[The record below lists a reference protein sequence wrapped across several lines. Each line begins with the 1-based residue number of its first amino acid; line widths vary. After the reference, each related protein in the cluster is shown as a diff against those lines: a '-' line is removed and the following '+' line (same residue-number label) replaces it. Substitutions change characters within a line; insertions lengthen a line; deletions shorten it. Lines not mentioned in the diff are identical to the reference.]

1 MPKRLLAAL
10 ALTLALA
17 LPLTAVAA
25 EGSTRYKATFFDVFD
40 TYSEIIIYAQDE
52 AAAQA
57 DIRQERQAE
66 QILRRAAN
74 ALQAVQNESNSFQGE
89 TAAAIGERAEQLRR
103 QILNLISDL
112 EDTQN
117 YTQRVVRRYW
127 LLDQKWKQI
136 FESSR

>member
-1 MPKRLLAAL
+1 MAYRDMNGK
-10 ALTLALA
+10 
-17 LPLTAVAA
+17 VM
-25 EGSTRYKATFFDVFD
+25 
-40 TYSEIIIYAQDE
+40 IDE
-52 AAAQA
+52 VAAQA

>member
-1 MPKRLLAAL
+1 MAYRDMNGK
-10 ALTLALA
+10 
-17 LPLTAVAA
+17 VM
-25 EGSTRYKATFFDVFD
+25 
-40 TYSEIIIYAQDE
+40 IDE

-74 ALQAVQNESNSFQGE
+74 ALHAVQNESNSFQGE

>member
-1 MPKRLLAAL
+1 MAYRDMNGK
-10 ALTLALA
+10 
-17 LPLTAVAA
+17 VM
-25 EGSTRYKATFFDVFD
+25 
-40 TYSEIIIYAQDE
+40 IDE

-57 DIRQERQAE
+57 DIRQEGQAE

>member
-1 MPKRLLAAL
+1 MAYRDMNGK
-10 ALTLALA
+10 
-17 LPLTAVAA
+17 VM
-25 EGSTRYKATFFDVFD
+25 
-40 TYSEIIIYAQDE
+40 IDE

-117 YTQRVVRRYW
+117 YTQRVVRHYW

-136 FESSR
+136 FESAR

>member
-1 MPKRLLAAL
+1 MAYRDMNGK
-10 ALTLALA
+10 
-17 LPLTAVAA
+17 VM
-25 EGSTRYKATFFDVFD
+25 
-40 TYSEIIIYAQDE
+40 IDE

-103 QILNLISDL
+103 QILNLIRDL

-127 LLDQKWKQI
+127 LLDQKWKHI

>member
-1 MPKRLLAAL
+1 MAYRDMNGK
-10 ALTLALA
+10 
-17 LPLTAVAA
+17 VM
-25 EGSTRYKATFFDVFD
+25 
-40 TYSEIIIYAQDE
+40 IDE

-57 DIRQERQAE
+57 DIRQERQGG

-127 LLDQKWKQI
+127 LLGQKWKQI

>member
-1 MPKRLLAAL
+1 MAYRDMNGK
-10 ALTLALA
+10 
-17 LPLTAVAA
+17 VM
-25 EGSTRYKATFFDVFD
+25 
-40 TYSEIIIYAQDE
+40 IDE

-127 LLDQKWKQI
+127 LLDQKWKQF

>member
-1 MPKRLLAAL
+1 MAYRDMNGK
-10 ALTLALA
+10 
-17 LPLTAVAA
+17 VM
-25 EGSTRYKATFFDVFD
+25 
-40 TYSEIIIYAQDE
+40 IDE

-127 LLDQKWKQI
+127 LLDQKWKQT

>member
-1 MPKRLLAAL
+1 MAYRDMNGK
-10 ALTLALA
+10 
-17 LPLTAVAA
+17 VM
-25 EGSTRYKATFFDVFD
+25 
-40 TYSEIIIYAQDE
+40 IDE

-74 ALQAVQNESNSFQGE
+74 ALQAVQNESNSFRGE

>member
-1 MPKRLLAAL
+1 MAYRDMNGK
-10 ALTLALA
+10 
-17 LPLTAVAA
+17 VM
-25 EGSTRYKATFFDVFD
+25 
-40 TYSEIIIYAQDE
+40 IDE

-117 YTQRVVRRYW
+117 YTQPVVRRYW

>member
-1 MPKRLLAAL
+1 MAYRDMNGK
-10 ALTLALA
+10 
-17 LPLTAVAA
+17 VM
-25 EGSTRYKATFFDVFD
+25 
-40 TYSEIIIYAQDE
+40 IDE
-52 AAAQA
+52 AAARA

>member
-1 MPKRLLAAL
+1 MAYRDMNGK
-10 ALTLALA
+10 
-17 LPLTAVAA
+17 VM
-25 EGSTRYKATFFDVFD
+25 
-40 TYSEIIIYAQDE
+40 IDE

-89 TAAAIGERAEQLRR
+89 TAAAIGEKAEQLRR

-127 LLDQKWKQI
+127 LLDQKWKQT
-136 FESSR
+136 FESMR

>member
-1 MPKRLLAAL
+1 MAYRDMNGK
-10 ALTLALA
+10 
-17 LPLTAVAA
+17 VM
-25 EGSTRYKATFFDVFD
+25 
-40 TYSEIIIYAQDE
+40 IDE

-117 YTQRVVRRYW
+117 YTQRVVRRY
-127 LLDQKWKQI
+127 
-136 FESSR
+136 SR

>member
-1 MPKRLLAAL
+1 MAYRDMNGK
-10 ALTLALA
+10 
-17 LPLTAVAA
+17 VM
-25 EGSTRYKATFFDVFD
+25 
-40 TYSEIIIYAQDE
+40 IDE

-57 DIRQERQAE
+57 DIRQERPGGA

>member
-1 MPKRLLAAL
+1 MAYRDMNGK
-10 ALTLALA
+10 
-17 LPLTAVAA
+17 VM
-25 EGSTRYKATFFDVFD
+25 
-40 TYSEIIIYAQDE
+40 IDE

-127 LLDQKWKQI
+127 LLDPKWKQI

>member
-1 MPKRLLAAL
+1 MAYRDMNGK
-10 ALTLALA
+10 
-17 LPLTAVAA
+17 VM
-25 EGSTRYKATFFDVFD
+25 
-40 TYSEIIIYAQDE
+40 IDE

-127 LLDQKWKQI
+127 LLDQKWKQT
-136 FESSR
+136 FESMR

>member
-1 MPKRLLAAL
+1 MAYRDMNGK
-10 ALTLALA
+10 
-17 LPLTAVAA
+17 VM
-25 EGSTRYKATFFDVFD
+25 
-40 TYSEIIIYAQDE
+40 IDE

-74 ALQAVQNESNSFQGE
+74 ALQAVQNEANSLPGE

>member
-1 MPKRLLAAL
+1 MAYRDMNGK
-10 ALTLALA
+10 
-17 LPLTAVAA
+17 VM
-25 EGSTRYKATFFDVFD
+25 
-40 TYSEIIIYAQDE
+40 IDE

-112 EDTQN
+112 EDTQ
-117 YTQRVVRRYW
+117 RVVRRYW

>member
-1 MPKRLLAAL
+1 MAYRDMNGK
-10 ALTLALA
+10 
-17 LPLTAVAA
+17 VM
-25 EGSTRYKATFFDVFD
+25 
-40 TYSEIIIYAQDE
+40 IDE

-74 ALQAVQNESNSFQGE
+74 ALKAVQNESNSFQGE

-103 QILNLISDL
+103 QILNLISNL

>member
-1 MPKRLLAAL
+1 MTDVEAGDGISVSSFLPIFRRCAVHHPFESLCEFPSVVVAHHPADLRNAQR
-10 ALTLALA
+10 
-17 LPLTAVAA
+17 LPLH
-25 EGSTRYKATFFDVFD
+25 
-40 TYSEIIIYAQDE
+40 
-52 AAAQA
+52 
-57 DIRQERQAE
+57 
-66 QILRRAAN
+66 
-74 ALQAVQNESNSFQGE
+74 
-89 TAAAIGERAEQLRR
+89 EQLRR

>member
-1 MPKRLLAAL
+1 MAYRDMNGK
-10 ALTLALA
+10 
-17 LPLTAVAA
+17 VM
-25 EGSTRYKATFFDVFD
+25 
-40 TYSEIIIYAQDE
+40 IDE

-103 QILNLISDL
+103 QILNLIPRTTPSASSAA
-112 EDTQN
+112 TGCWTRN
-117 YTQRVVRRYW
+117 GSR
-127 LLDQKWKQI
+127 
-136 FESSR
+136 SSRVRGKRRGSVRWQRSKSMWTPCGTMPIR

>member
-1 MPKRLLAAL
+1 MAYRDMNGK
-10 ALTLALA
+10 
-17 LPLTAVAA
+17 VM
-25 EGSTRYKATFFDVFD
+25 
-40 TYSEIIIYAQDE
+40 IDE

-89 TAAAIGERAEQLRR
+89 TAAAIGEWAEQLRR
-103 QILNLISDL
+103 QILNLIGDL

>member
-1 MPKRLLAAL
+1 MAYRDMNGK
-10 ALTLALA
+10 
-17 LPLTAVAA
+17 VM
-25 EGSTRYKATFFDVFD
+25 
-40 TYSEIIIYAQDE
+40 IDE

-117 YTQRVVRRYW
+117 YT
-127 LLDQKWKQI
+127 
-136 FESSR
+136 

>member
-1 MPKRLLAAL
+1 MAYRDMNGK
-10 ALTLALA
+10 
-17 LPLTAVAA
+17 VMI
-25 EGSTRYKATFFDVFD
+25 E
-40 TYSEIIIYAQDE
+40 E

-127 LLDQKWKQI
+127 LLDQKWKQT
-136 FESSR
+136 FESMR

>member
-1 MPKRLLAAL
+1 MAYRDMNGK
-10 ALTLALA
+10 
-17 LPLTAVAA
+17 VM
-25 EGSTRYKATFFDVFD
+25 
-40 TYSEIIIYAQDE
+40 IDE

-117 YTQRVVRRYW
+117 YTQRVVRRDW

>member
-1 MPKRLLAAL
+1 MAYRDMNGK
-10 ALTLALA
+10 
-17 LPLTAVAA
+17 VM
-25 EGSTRYKATFFDVFD
+25 
-40 TYSEIIIYAQDE
+40 IDE

-74 ALQAVQNESNSFQGE
+74 ALQAVQNESNSFHGE

>member
-1 MPKRLLAAL
+1 MAYRDMNGK
-10 ALTLALA
+10 
-17 LPLTAVAA
+17 VM
-25 EGSTRYKATFFDVFD
+25 
-40 TYSEIIIYAQDE
+40 IDE

-74 ALQAVQNESNSFQGE
+74 ALLAVQNESNSFQGE

>member
-1 MPKRLLAAL
+1 MAYRDMNGK
-10 ALTLALA
+10 
-17 LPLTAVAA
+17 VM
-25 EGSTRYKATFFDVFD
+25 
-40 TYSEIIIYAQDE
+40 IDE

-127 LLDQKWKQI
+127 LLGQKWKQI

>member
-1 MPKRLLAAL
+1 MAYRDMNGK
-10 ALTLALA
+10 
-17 LPLTAVAA
+17 VM
-25 EGSTRYKATFFDVFD
+25 
-40 TYSEIIIYAQDE
+40 IDE

-112 EDTQN
+112 EDTQH

>member
-1 MPKRLLAAL
+1 MGKTKTDSVEFTTKRSLQAL
-10 ALTLALA
+10 
-17 LPLTAVAA
+17 
-25 EGSTRYKATFFDVFD
+25 SND
-40 TYSEIIIYAQDE
+40 
-52 AAAQA
+52 
-57 DIRQERQAE
+57 
-66 QILRRAAN
+66 LRRAAN

>member
-1 MPKRLLAAL
+1 MAYRDMNGK
-10 ALTLALA
+10 
-17 LPLTAVAA
+17 VM
-25 EGSTRYKATFFDVFD
+25 
-40 TYSEIIIYAQDE
+40 IDE

-112 EDTQN
+112 EDTQI

>member
-1 MPKRLLAAL
+1 MAYRDMNGK
-10 ALTLALA
+10 
-17 LPLTAVAA
+17 VM
-25 EGSTRYKATFFDVFD
+25 
-40 TYSEIIIYAQDE
+40 IDE

-89 TAAAIGERAEQLRR
+89 TAVAIGERAEQLRR

>member
-1 MPKRLLAAL
+1 MAYRDMNGK
-10 ALTLALA
+10 
-17 LPLTAVAA
+17 VM
-25 EGSTRYKATFFDVFD
+25 
-40 TYSEIIIYAQDE
+40 IDE

-89 TAAAIGERAEQLRR
+89 TAAAIGERAEQLRH
-103 QILNLISDL
+103 QILNLISNL